1 MDLVQSQTQSYSDES
16 LCRLAASGDPLAE
29 TELVGRYTRLVRV
42 CARPLFLAG
51 GDSEDLIQEGMLGL
65 LAAIR
70 GFQSGKETSFRTYA
84 EICVRSR
91 LYAAV
96 RAAQRVLR
104 TDAIPASPSAGAALH
119 AAAQLI
125 ANGKS
130 RSALAVFSARQ
141 NIL

>member
-1 MDLVQSQTQSYSDES
+1 MTEHFKYEDMTDEELIDQLREGDRQVMDYICDK
-16 LCRLAASGDPLAE
+16 
-29 TELVGRYTRLVRV
+29 YKNLVRSK
-42 CARPLFLAG
+42 AKSMYILG

>member
-119 AAAQLI
+119 AAARLI

>member
-1 MDLVQSQTQSYSDES
+1 MSRYDQYSDEE
-16 LCRLAASGDPLAE
+16 LIFRLRQGE
-29 TELVGRYTRLVRV
+29 TEISDYLMEKYKDMVRKQ
-42 CARPLFLAG
+42 ARAMYLWG
-51 GDSEDLIQEGMLGL
+51 GENDDLIQEGMLGL

-125 ANGKS
+125 ANGTS
-130 RSALAVFSARQ
+130 RSALAVFSGRQ
-141 NIL
+141 SIL